1 MRDKL
6 RAKARLK
13 VSDSPEQVGIESVAR
28 RCGSDGGMKSNSSLD
43 SKRNI
48 RASVS
53 VCLCS
58 YRNGNSENSE
68 EQESSHERCTRQPR
82 CPHGLEA
89 IPISC
94 DGLQWFDPM
103 PLSGSLSLPTVSY
116 GTLFELSCRAEQLGR
131 AAQPA
136 FELSKG
142 RTIVGGREVPNFL
155 ISDSKSVEVCM
166 WDLNRTRSRLRTR
179 FARAVVDE
187 EILEQS
193 QIARAGEKLIRVAV
207 IIRVVEPM
215 LVLASLMLVIAVGP
229 ALAQAPGGNIFGGS
243 DQTVGNGVREA
254 IRWARNIL
262 FLLGIGAVAWGTVN
276 IFLEKP
282 YARQFIGGGASM
294 AFGGIASLAYSFAK
308 GQAVDVD
315 TDVGQ

>member
-1 MRDKL
+1 MF
-6 RAKARLK
+6 
-13 VSDSPEQVGIESVAR
+13 SSPSR
-28 RCGSDGGMKSNSSLD
+28 
-43 SKRNI
+43 
-48 RASVS
+48 
-53 VCLCS
+53 
-58 YRNGNSENSE
+58 
-68 EQESSHERCTRQPR
+68 
-82 CPHGLEA
+82 
-89 IPISC
+89 
-94 DGLQWFDPM
+94 
-103 PLSGSLSLPTVSY
+103 
-116 GTLFELSCRAEQLGR
+116 GTLFELSSHAEQLGR

-136 FELSKG
+136 FTELSKG
-142 RTIVGGREVPNFL
+142 RTIVGGRAVPNIF

-166 WDLNRTRSRLRTR
+166 WDLKRMRSNLRTRS
-179 FARAVVDE
+179 ARPVLDE
-187 EILEQS
+187 EVREQS
-193 QIARAGEKLIRVAV
+193 RIARAGERLIHAAV
-207 IIRVVEPM
+207 FIRVVEPA
-215 LVLASLMLVIAVGP
+215 LALAALILVIAVGP